1 MNIPVDIANIPRREL
16 EQRYR
21 IIEVEC
27 LDLSERLEDAM
38 SKIGGLEAQ
47 IRRPTAKPTRQ
58 TTRAKSARMVRS

>member
-1 MNIPVDIANIPRREL
+1 MNTPVDIANIPRREL

-38 SKIGGLEAQ
+38 SKIGVLQAQ
-47 IRRPTAKPTRQ
+47 LRRPIAKPTRR
-58 TTRAKSARMVRS
+58 TTRDKSARMVRS